1 MTARPT
7 TPIADQTADGQALAG
22 ASCSLDFFGVED
34 RIMPR
39 AFSHDRV
46 EKTKHEWLTPPEILN
61 ALGTFDLDPCAPVP
75 ERRPWSTAGTH
86 YDIRDNGLMKPW
98 SGRVWL
104 NPPYENDIAGAFL
117 GRMCEHGN
125 GIVLIFAR
133 VETANWFNF
142 IWGKA
147 DAILFVRGRIR
158 FCHATGK
165 PADGGGGAPSAL
177 IAYGTENVEA
187 LKKSG
192 IEGHLVI
199 LANV

>member
-1 MTARPT
+1 M
-7 TPIADQTADGQALAG
+7 
-22 ASCSLDFFGVED
+22 C
-34 RIMPR
+34 
-39 AFSHDRV
+39 
-46 EKTKHEWLTPPEILN
+46 
-61 ALGTFDLDPCAPVP
+61 LDP
-75 ERRPWSTAGTH
+75 R
-86 YDIRDNGLMKPW
+86 
-98 SGRVWL
+98 
-104 NPPYENDIAGAFL
+104 YENDIAGAFL

-187 LKKSG
+187 LRKSG

-199 LANV
+199 LANAPVLARKPAPSDSDL